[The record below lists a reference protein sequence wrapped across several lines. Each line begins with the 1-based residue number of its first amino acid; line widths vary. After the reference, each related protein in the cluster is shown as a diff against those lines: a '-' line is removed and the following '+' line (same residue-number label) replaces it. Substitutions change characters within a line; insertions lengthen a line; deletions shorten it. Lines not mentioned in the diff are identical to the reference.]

1 MRLRFSLFTKIM
13 AWFFLN
19 LVLLGV
25 ILFLIFNLNF
35 RFSPRSPLLGG
46 SSNRIESLTRL
57 ITREINQKTRSERDE
72 ILKRYSEAY
81 NVEFFLFDNT
91 GRQLGGRE
99 ITLPGPVHAS
109 IADFDAPPTGEAMAG
124 NSAVGQRDPNRLPPP
139 GLPPSISVRT
149 TDPTLYWL
157 GARIMIFNPDNT
169 EAMRARLLV
178 ASDSFSG
185 NGLFFDPIPWLLI
198 IVTITA
204 FSTVFW
210 FPFVRSLTKNLTQMT
225 TAAEQ
230 IADENFAVRVGE
242 RRTDELGRLGK
253 AINHLASRLSG
264 FVSGQKRFLGDISHE
279 LNSPLARMQFALSIL
294 EDRVD
299 EKNAGYVTDVKEE
312 VELMSKLVNELL
324 TFSKAGMKTADV
336 QLERVKL
343 LPLVE
348 NAVARETSKDA
359 ATVKIEIPE
368 QLEVLA
374 QSELLSR
381 AVSNVVRNAVRYAGH
396 AGEITVSATNGN
408 HTVNLEIAD
417 GGAGVP
423 AESLEKLFDPFYRV
437 ESDRARQ
444 TGGTGL
450 GLAIVKT
457 CVEACA
463 GKVSAR
469 NLKPKGF
476 AVVIT
481 LNN

>member
-1 MRLRFSLFTKIM
+1 M

-19 LVLLGV
+19 LLLLGA
-25 ILFLIFNLNF
+25 ILFLLFNLNF
-35 RFSPRSPLLGG
+35 RFSPRSPFFGG
-46 SSNRIESLTRL
+46 SSNRIEAVTRL
-57 ITREINQKTRSERDE
+57 ITREINQKPRGERDE

-81 NVEFFLFDNT
+81 NVEFFLFDS
-91 GRQLGGRE
+91 GGIQLGGRE
-99 ITLPGPVHAS
+99 ITLPEEVNAT
-109 IADFDAPPTGEAMAG
+109 IADYDAPPSERGA
-124 NSAVGQRDPNRLPPP
+124 NSAVAPRDPSQLPPP
-139 GLPPSISVRT
+139 GPPPSIYTRT
-149 TDPTLYWL
+149 GSPTLYWL
-157 GARIMIFNPDNT
+157 GARIMIFNQGRT
-169 EAMRARLLV
+169 EPTRARLLA

-185 NGLFFDPIPWLLI
+185 NGLFFDPTPWLLI
-198 IVTITA
+198 LGTITA
-204 FSTVFW
+204 VSTVFW

-242 RRTDELGRLGK
+242 KRTDELGRLGR

-299 EKNAGYVTDVKEE
+299 EKNLAYVTDVKEE

-336 QLERVKL
+336 KLERLKL
-343 LPLVE
+343 LPLIE
-348 NAVARETSKDA
+348 NVVAREASKESVA
-359 ATVKIEIPE
+359 VKIEISE
-368 QLEVLA
+368 KIEVSA

-381 AVSNVVRNAVRYAGH
+381 AVSNVVRNAVRYAGE
-396 AGEITVSATNGN
+396 AGEINISAVNDNGS
-408 HTVNLEIAD
+408 VKLEIAD
-417 GGAGVP
+417 NGAGVP
-423 AESLEKLFDPFYRV
+423 AASLEKLFDPFYRV

-457 CVEACA
+457 CVEACQ
-463 GKVSAR
+463 GKVVAENRS
-469 NLKPKGF
+469 PKGL
-476 AVVIT
+476 AILIT
-481 LNN
+481 LKS